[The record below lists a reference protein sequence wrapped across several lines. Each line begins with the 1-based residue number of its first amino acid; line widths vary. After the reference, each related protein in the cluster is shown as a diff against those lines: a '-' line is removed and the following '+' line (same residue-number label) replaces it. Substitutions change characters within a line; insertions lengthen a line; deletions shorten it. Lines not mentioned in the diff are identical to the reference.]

1 MSWKDLYS
9 EVKKRKMEA
18 LDKKDVV
25 LAVEKHG
32 KILAVNGRY
41 EKPKKVI
48 EHMYASLKNVIR
60 EKEIMK
66 EDLSQYDVVLIG
78 CPGSD
83 IPYASHPKV
92 RDFVMNGG
100 WLITTDWALRSIIE
114 NIFPGY
120 IRWNQAKTAD
130 AVVACQ
136 IIEPNHPFLDGVLTE
151 IQQSKWQK
159 QTAKNTKKSEFRW
172 WLETRSFPIQ
182 IVNHQAVRVLIGS
195 WEIQNKW
202 GESPVLVEFD
212 YGKKGGRIIHM
223 ISHTHLQKG
232 GAKGKYAS
240 ALILT
245 NILDEKVSQKMGIS
259 KKQPPGYVADWQ
271 QSQPQQQSYQPPLEE
286 QWVSP
291 PPQTNYLTPTTEGS
305 GLTQTSQI
313 VEVDVNSSNFSFAT
327 NCIYCGY
334 DFTEYSGKI
343 YTCQSCKALYH
354 ENCINSQINE
364 GICKNCSRILLW

>member
-364 GICKNCSRILLW
+364 GICKNCNRILLW